1 MRFIKKFENF
11 VNEDAEAPV
20 KPAVKPTTA
29 PTRPVTRPE
38 RPSPIRKDK
47 PAVTPDPKAKET
59 TAEDVANR
67 FIEELHQK
75 GDLAKNYIK

>member
-29 PTRPVTRPE
+29 PKGPVTRPK
-38 RPSPIRKDK
+38 RPSPIRIDK
-47 PAVTPDPKAKET
+47 PGVTPDPKAKKT

-67 FIEELHQK
+67 FI
-75 GDLAKNYIK
+75 